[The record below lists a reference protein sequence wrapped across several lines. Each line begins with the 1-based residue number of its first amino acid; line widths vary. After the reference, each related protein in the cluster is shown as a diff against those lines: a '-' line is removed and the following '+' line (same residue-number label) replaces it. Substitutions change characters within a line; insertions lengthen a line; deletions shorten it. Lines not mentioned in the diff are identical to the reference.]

1 MSEKGG
7 WSRLR
12 RGGVA
17 GLIAALVSL
26 WLGAPSWAE
35 APRLVLGHYMA
46 FLNVEGYDLSD
57 YRAEIEIAQAHGLDG
72 FVFNFGGPD
81 RPAIRE
87 RMERLLTAA
96 AQREKL
102 GAPRFYIVMSP
113 DFHPHGRPPPASDI
127 VALLERYG
135 DHPHYLRHDGRLVL
149 LTWATDS
156 RAPVWWQGLREE
168 LSAALDEPVFLMPQ
182 LAGLDRGE
190 VEALYGAYG
199 GIADGVFHWPNL
211 RCPLP
216 GACAG
221 EIDSVTRGRWFAA
234 RTARDGKPF
243 MAGVAG
249 AYWMKCNPGYS
260 AFGDHQA
267 AAGLIAQW
275 RDIIEVQRPDYVQ
288 VVTWNDFGED
298 SWIYPDTPM
307 VFPDPSAIRR
317 GHVAHGIPNLPK
329 TAFAELTRYFAR
341 WYKTGEVP
349 ALTTERVLAVQMLDD
364 PRANYGAAAHR
375 ACSNS
380 DPDRHGRLERVASVV
395 SLLSAPA
402 RIRYTVV
409 DARDGAER
417 RHGAAA
423 TGSCPHHSCVEE
435 ITVPLAADEQLGMVT
450 IERAGRRLGSMRLP
464 RKHELMDPRLPQ
476 FGVYTQVLR
485 LAAP

>member
-1 MSEKGG
+1 MKST
-7 WSRLR
+7 
-12 RGGVA
+12 A
-17 GLIAALVSL
+17 SL
-26 WLGAPSWAE
+26 G
-35 APRLVLGHYMA
+35 
-46 FLNVEGYDLSD
+46 
-57 YRAEIEIAQAHGLDG
+57 
-72 FVFNFGGPD
+72 
-81 RPAIRE
+81 
-87 RMERLLTAA
+87 
-96 AQREKL
+96 
-102 GAPRFYIVMSP
+102 
-113 DFHPHGRPPPASDI
+113 
-127 VALLERYG
+127 
-135 DHPHYLRHDGRLVL
+135 
-149 LTWATDS
+149 
-156 RAPVWWQGLREE
+156 
-168 LSAALDEPVFLMPQ
+168 
-182 LAGLDRGE
+182 
-190 VEALYGAYG
+190 
-199 GIADGVFHWPNL
+199 
-211 RCPLP
+211 
-216 GACAG
+216 
-221 EIDSVTRGRWFAA
+221 GRWFAA

-288 VVTWNDFGED
+288 VVTWNDFSED

-349 ALTTERVLAVQMLDD
+349 ALTTERLLAVQMLDD

-375 ACSNS
+375 ACSNP

-402 RIRYTVV
+402 RISYTVV

-417 RHGAAA
+417 RHGVAA
-423 TGSCPHHSCVEE
+423 TGSCPHRSCVEE
-435 ITVPLAADEQLGMVT
+435 IAVPLAADEQLGTVT

-464 RKHELMDPRLPQ
+464 RKDELMDPRLPQ